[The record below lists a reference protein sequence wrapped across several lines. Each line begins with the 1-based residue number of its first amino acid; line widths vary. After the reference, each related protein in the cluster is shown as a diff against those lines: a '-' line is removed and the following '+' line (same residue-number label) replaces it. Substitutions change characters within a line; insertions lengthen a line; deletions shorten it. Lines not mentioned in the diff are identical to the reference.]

1 MCGRYVTPDEAALER
16 YWTIDRRSGNPLRER
31 FNVAPTTIVPIL
43 FRAEDGALELSQ
55 ARWGLIP
62 SWWKQAKLPTA
73 TINARSEEAATKPMW
88 RQSYRH
94 ARCLMPARGWYEWLV
109 RAAGG
114 RGRPGKQPYFI
125 HCPASPVI
133 AFAGLMA
140 RWQAADG
147 EDVLS
152 CALLTRPAAPAIAA
166 IHDRMPVVLARAG
179 YEPWLA
185 PGQSAEALSQ
195 LVAQARADFQGYPI
209 STRVNDPRNDFPGLL
224 EALSAMVEGDGD

>member
-43 FRAEDGALELSQ
+43 FRAEDGALALSP

-73 TINARSEEAATKPMW
+73 TINARSEEVATKPMW

-140 RWQAADG
+140 RWQAPDG

-166 IHDRMPVVLARAG
+166 IHDRMPVVLAPAG

-209 STRVNDPRNDFPGLL
+209 STRVNNPRNDFPELL